1 MRFKVYMTME
11 FCKEIEAD
19 SMEDVYNMAGDINFC
34 WDDWIDEEISDVVE
48 VKE

>member
-11 FCKEIEAD
+11 FCKEVEAD